1 MRETVHG
8 FALGVRFLL
17 ELALLAA
24 AGAGTARV
32 VPGPTV
38 ARVAVGLAA
47 AAAVGAA
54 WGLFVS
60 PRARFEP
67 GPAGWLAIEA
77 GLFAGA
83 GMLLAAAGWPRA
95 GALRVVAAVIDGVL
109 LRLTR

>member
-17 ELALLAA
+17 ELALLTATA
-24 AGAGTARV
+24 AGTARV

-38 ARVAVGLAA
+38 ARVAAGLAA

-60 PRARFEP
+60 PRARFEV
-67 GPAGWLAIEA
+67 GPAGRLAIEA

-83 GMLLAAAGWPRA
+83 GLLLAAAGWPRA
-95 GALRVVAAVIDGVL
+95 GALLVVAAIIDGALV
-109 LRLTR
+109 RLTR